1 MLVTILIA
9 AALLAFGFYV
19 ARLVV
24 APVVEA
30 VVPEVVRIV
39 MEATRDAPTSRF

>member
-1 MLVTILIA
+1 MLITILIA
-9 AALLAFGFYV
+9 AGFIAFGVYV

-24 APVVEA
+24 PVVVGA

-39 MEATRDAPTSRF
+39 RKATKALPEG

>member
-9 AALLAFGFYV
+9 AGFLAFGVYV

-24 APVVEA
+24 PVVVEA

-39 MEATRDAPTSRF
+39 TEATKAGPGA

>member
-1 MLVTILIA
+1 MLTILMGA
-9 AALLAFGFYV
+9 GFLAFGIYV

-24 APVVEA
+24 PVVVEA

-39 MEATRDAPTSRF
+39 MKATADPKF